1 MGSFRDL
8 YKNDVD
14 FAALSLQSKE
24 FAQYLKPNGQL
35 DFNDSD
41 AAIDDQPAQAGL
53 RTRCEVARGSTLS
66 TGTYSVHE
74 ILRNSANKEYLQVP
88 NRRTWSK
95 CSRLNYILWL
105 HDIVESTSKTSNIG
119 NDTEGKVI
127 GLDMYVRYLNQ
138 KPQLELSLS
147 SQVGRD
153 VAASTHC
160 SDAKP
165 DLPGNIDENNTRTAQ
180 ENVKTNQLE
189 SRIRV
194 IKTDPKDVL
203 FPLDKIEQKRYDYLK
218 PTLTP
223 TSNRRKALI
232 SQCATPPFYTSRE
245 EMAQSSESKS
255 QQPSSVCTGADVEMV
270 TKGGEVAF
278 VTKMIDESLNLRDRI
293 QWYTSMLGKLS
304 SVTVLVEALIKH
316 GNHNYAVTEFVQGS
330 KTKRW
335 ALAWSWGD
343 RLLLGGIPGFPKHL
357 LPFPAEYN
365 FTLPSEISID
375 DATTSMDKEL
385 ESLRWF
391 WEWDQ
396 TRSAGVGFAAENVW
410 SRQARRKM
418 KLAGQGGSSAKI
430 DSVPDEVALGIR
442 VEAKLVRGQLDSSNK
457 NEVQIVIHWIQ
468 GMDSV
473 LFESFCG
480 MLKRKLE
487 SSKRQE
493 SER

>member
-41 AAIDDQPAQAGL
+41 AVRQLTISLLKQDFGL
-53 RTRCEVARGSTLS
+53 DVKLPEDRLCPP
-66 TGTYSVHE
+66 
-74 ILRNSANKEYLQVP
+74 VP
-88 NRRTWSK
+88 N
-95 CSRLNYILWL
+95 RLNYILWL

-119 NDTEGKVI
+119 NDAEEKVI
-127 GLDMYVRYLNQ
+127 GLDIGTGCCSIYPLLGCKTR
-138 KPQLELSLS
+138 PSWEF
-147 SQVGRD
+147 
-153 VAASTHC
+153 VAT
-160 SDAKP
+160 D
-165 DLPGNIDENNTRTAQ
+165 IDENNARTAQ

-194 IKTDPKDVL
+194 IKTDPKDAL
-203 FPLDKIEQKRYDYLK
+203 FPLDKIEQNSLDF
-218 PTLTP
+218 TMC
-223 TSNRRKALI
+223 N
-232 SQCATPPFYTSRE
+232 PPFYTSRE

-278 VTKMIDESLNLRDRI
+278 VTKMIDESLDLRDRI

-343 RLLLGGIPGFPKHL
+343 RRPFMSVARGIPGFPKHL

-396 TRSAGVGFAAENVW
+396 SRSAGVGFATENVW

-430 DSVPDEVALGIR
+430 DTVPDGVALGIR
-442 VEAKLVRGQLDSSNK
+442 VEAKLVRGQSDSSNK

-487 SSKRQE
+487 LSKPQA
-493 SER
+493 SEK